1 MVISFIHKG
10 NTLIAA
16 LSGEIDHHSAESIR
30 IKIDNKL
37 DELGEINLLFDF
49 YDVNF
54 MDSSGIGVVIGRYKK
69 ISEYGG
75 HVGIINLKPEI
86 KRIFEL
92 GGLFR
97 IIREYKNSDDA
108 IMSFKRGM

>member
-1 MVISFIHKG
+1 MVLNFINKG
-10 NTLIAA
+10 MLLIAV
-16 LSGEIDHHSAESIR
+16 LSGEMDHHSAESIR

-37 DELGEINLLFDF
+37 EELGDVNLLFDF
-49 YDVNF
+49 SGVNF

-75 HVGIINLKPEI
+75 QVGIINLKPEI
-86 KRIFEL
+86 RRVFEI

-97 IIREYKNSDDA
+97 IIKEYRNAEDA
-108 IMSFKRGM
+108 LKSF